1 MCDVPP
7 GEYVIGIEIEG
18 RKVFRKVTVEDG
30 KLTWVVFRP

>member
-1 MCDVPP
+1 MSDVPP
-7 GEYVIGIEIEG
+7 GVYLMGVDIEG